1 MDWQL
6 SFLHA
11 LESIRNPVLDVFFGI
26 ITYLGSETG
35 LIVVAL
41 VCFWCLDKKNAYY
54 LFSVGLLG
62 TVFNQF
68 LKITCRIPRPWV
80 LDPTLSPVPSAVPEA
95 TGYSFP
101 SGHTQSSVG
110 LFGAMLRMWKK
121 TWVRILCLLPVLLV
135 PFSRMYLGV
144 HTPMDVLVSF
154 IIAAALVLG
163 FYPILERAWGNHRRM
178 AILLSSL
185 VAAAAL
191 YLVYVLVAPFPADVD
206 AAHLASALKNGYTLL
221 GTLLGLCLVYFL
233 DERYI
238 HSKTEAPLPAQI
250 IKLVGGGALA
260 FALKAGL
267 KSPLTALL
275 GAGVEGLPRYFL
287 LVVFAGAVW
296 PLIFPYL
303 SRLFEKKSANTA
315 EN

>member
-11 LESIRNPVLDVFFGI
+11 LESIRNPILDAFFGI
-26 ITYLGSETG
+26 VTYLGSETG

-41 VCFWCLDKKNAYY
+41 ICFWCLDKKNAYY
-54 LFSVGLLG
+54 LFSVGLFG
-62 TVFNQF
+62 TVLNQF

-80 LDPTLSPVPSAVPEA
+80 LDPSLTPVPSALSEA

-110 LFGAMLRMWKK
+110 LFGAMLRMWNK
-121 TWVRILCLLPVLLV
+121 TRVRVLCLLPVLLV

-154 IIAAALVLG
+154 VIAAALVLA

-178 AILLSSL
+178 AILLGAL
-185 VAAAAL
+185 VGAASL

-206 AAHLASALKNGYTLL
+206 PVHLASALKNGYTLL

-250 IKLVGGGALA
+250 IKLIGGGALA

-267 KSPLTALL
+267 KSPLTTLL
-275 GAGVEGLPRYFL
+275 GTGVESLPRYFL
-287 LVVFAGAVW
+287 LVVFAGAIW
-296 PLIFPYL
+296 PLTFPYIC
-303 SRLFEKKSANTA
+303 RLFGKKTAKSTEK
-315 EN
+315 